1 MVHTRSIEAS
11 PVVLDPEI
19 EKTLCSA
26 RRTAR
31 TLFLEQEEM
40 RDKTAE
46 RVTLELLTA
55 PNLGQQT
62 NAVTFPALPSGT
74 RFELKTGVVQLLLK
88 FSGLATKDP
97 IQHLDE
103 FLEVCSSMKPSD
115 ITDEQMRLRAFAFS
129 LKDLARDW
137 YHSLASGSV
146 NTWVDLKK
154 ASLQKFFPTIKG
166 NQLKNK
172 LCNIE
177 QYADETLYEYFERFK
192 KLIKMC

>member
-1 MVHTRSIEAS
+1 MVHTRSTDAS
-11 PVVLDPEI
+11 PVILDPEL
-19 EKTLCSA
+19 EKTL
-26 RRTAR
+26 RTAR
-31 TLFLEQEEM
+31 LTTRTLFPEQEEM
-40 RDKTAE
+40 GDKTPE
-46 RVTLELLTA
+46 RVTLESLSA

-74 RFELKTGVVQLLLK
+74 GFELKTGVVQLLPK
-88 FSGLATKDP
+88 FSGLATEDP

-137 YHSLASGSV
+137 YHSLVPGSV

-154 ASLQKFFPTIKG
+154 AFLQKFFPIIKE
-166 NQLKNK
+166 NQLK
-172 LCNIE
+172 
-177 QYADETLYEYFERFK
+177 K
-192 KLIKMC
+192 KI